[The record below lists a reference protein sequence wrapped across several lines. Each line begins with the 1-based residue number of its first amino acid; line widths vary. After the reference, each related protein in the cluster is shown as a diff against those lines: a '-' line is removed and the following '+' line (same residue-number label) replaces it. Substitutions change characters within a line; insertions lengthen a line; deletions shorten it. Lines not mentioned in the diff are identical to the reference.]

1 MREKRDPMLMPK
13 KSTPRTG
20 GAISLDVRLD
30 RVDESKVGRFPTQ
43 KFSPNRANMGPAPA
57 RK

>member
-1 MREKRDPMLMPK
+1 MLMPK